1 MPGGG
6 RFKLGPGAIAGI
18 VIVVLFLFLLCIVV
32 ACCCSSRGRFRR
44 SGRRHF
50 QNKPHHL
57 PPPAQMQS
65 RHDHH
70 RRSRSTR
77 PRIETSRAVPDMPHI
92 DSPSIA
98 ESPRDHHHRDAPYR
112 SDSHA
117 SRGARVGNTYES
129 DVSVVVPSREN
140 TTRPQA
146 AVVRN
151 APPPPVYGDVGTYR
165 SSKGVARSV
174 KGKYVPRRSRT
185 TRD

>member
-18 VIVVLFLFLLCIVV
+18 VIVVLFLFLLCIVA

-44 SGRRHF
+44 SGRRHSH
-50 QNKPHHL
+50 NKPHHL

-65 RHDHH
+65 RHHH
-70 RRSRSTR
+70 RRSRNTR
-77 PRIETSRAVPDMPHI
+77 PRIETTRTVPDMPHI

-98 ESPRDHHHRDAPYR
+98 ESPQHRDAPYR

-117 SRGARVGNTYES
+117 SRGARVGTTYES
-129 DVSVVVPSREN
+129 DVSVVVPDRDA
-140 TTRPQA
+140 TARPQV

-151 APPPPVYGDVGTYR
+151 APPPPVYGDVETYR

-174 KGKYVPRRSRT
+174 KGK
-185 TRD
+185 